1 MKQSSANNQ
10 LTPVQAK
17 VARAVTAVLFI
28 VAVIGPWFPVLN
40 ISRTGLKLAGML
52 GFWFE
57 RGLPVTFLFSIF
69 AIFVL
74 LGVVLGM
81 DILIEM
87 SSRAWQEKQV
97 TFEFAVIFFAMVG
110 LTLWMLTNK
119 TMQSVLVI
127 LAPSTLLLYA
137 AMNLVQILL
146 PLQLRWLVVMLII
159 CGICMGAALIWVLSG
174 AGGYGNNGWGFW
186 LVWPVFIEAVAIEVM
201 DFNSRNAR

>member
-1 MKQSSANNQ
+1 MKQSSVNNQ
-10 LTPVQAK
+10 LTPVQVK
-17 VARAVTAVLFI
+17 TARAITAVLFI

-40 ISRTGLKLAGML
+40 IPRSGLRLAGML

-57 RGLPVTFLFSIF
+57 RGLPVTFLFSVF
-69 AIFVL
+69 AVFVM

-87 SSRAWQEKQV
+87 GSRTWQEKQV
-97 TFEFAVIFFAMVG
+97 SFEFGVVFFAMIG

-119 TMQSVLVI
+119 IMQSVLVI
-127 LAPSTLLLYA
+127 LAPSTLLFYA

-146 PLQLRWLVVMLII
+146 PVQQRWLVVMLII
-159 CGICMGAALIWVLSG
+159 CGICMSAALIWALSG
-174 AGGYGNNGWGFW
+174 AGGYGSNGWGFW
-186 LVWPVFIEAVAIEVM
+186 LVWPVFIEAITIEVM